1 MKVVVS
7 GLTGPEE
14 EWSALTEAGHEV
26 VFGHADPATMRTL
39 SDGELIEVC
48 HGADVLVSMYCS
60 RMVIEALPG
69 LTTIIAPA
77 VGTERVDVDAAT
89 ESDVLVC
96 HSPSRENVIGVAEAT
111 VGLMLALSKRIKRK
125 EDRLRGGVWGQRID
139 RGFLLWG
146 TTVGLIGLGR
156 TGGGV
161 ARRLMGWDLN
171 VLAYDPYVGQERFD
185 QLGAT
190 RVDLDTLLRESDF
203 VSLHVVITPET
214 TKMIA
219 EPQLRLM
226 KRNAYLINTSRGH
239 ALDETALYT
248 ALSEDWIE
256 GAALDVFDPEPP
268 SPDNPLFTLDS
279 GRVILTPHNVAGSDA
294 SRSGNQRLALENAI
308 SVLSGGMPRE
318 YVKNPEVLP
327 SWRGQGRYGNGQ
339 E

>member
-7 GLTGPEE
+7 GLTGSEE
-14 EWSALTEAGHEV
+14 EWSALTDAGHEV
-26 VFGHADPATMRTL
+26 VFGHADPTTMRTL

-48 HGADVLVSMYCS
+48 QGADVLISMYCS
-60 RMVIEALPG
+60 AQVIEALPE

-77 VGTERVDVDAAT
+77 VGTERVDVDVAT
-89 ESDVLVC
+89 ANDVLVC
-96 HSPSRENVIGVAEAT
+96 HSPSRENVIGVSEASI
-111 VGLMLALSKRIKRK
+111 GLMLALSKRVQRK
-125 EDRLRGGVWGQRID
+125 EERLRDGVWGQRID

-190 RVDLDTLLRESDF
+190 RVDLETLLRESDF

-214 TKMIA
+214 RKMIS

-226 KRNAYLINTSRGH
+226 KKNAYLINTARGD
-239 ALDETALYT
+239 ALDETALYK

-268 SPDNPLFTLDS
+268 SPDNPLFTLDP

-294 SRSGNQRLALENAI
+294 SRSGNQRLALENALA
-308 SVLSGGMPRE
+308 VLGGTLPRQ
-318 YVKNPEVLP
+318 YIKNPQVLP
-327 SWRGQGRYGNGQ
+327 SWRGEGRYGDA
-339 E
+339 